1 LPLTPLHYPVA
12 YFIHKLGGNLS
23 LPGLIVG
30 SLVPDLEIPFI
41 LLIFGVNGPNRLVL
55 HSLLGSASLGT
66 ILGIIIT
73 IKFYPCIVGNFF
85 GVDKE
90 KVESKCK
97 LSSAL
102 TISVLMGTI
111 SHVLLDFTNHLYNP
125 ILWPFLDAE
134 MIPSPIYLLLG
145 EQFGYL
151 WIQVIMG
158 TLLLVI
164 LFIERKNL
172 AENLLVG

>member
-30 SLVPDLEIPFI
+30 SLVPGLEIPFI

-66 ILGIIIT
+66 MLGIIIT
-73 IKFYPCIVGNFF
+73 IKFYPFLVGNFF

-90 KVESKCK
+90 EVESKCR

-102 TISVLMGTI
+102 VFSV
-111 SHVLLDFTNHLYNP
+111 
-125 ILWPFLDAE
+125 
-134 MIPSPIYLLLG
+134 
-145 EQFGYL
+145 
-151 WIQVIMG
+151 
-158 TLLLVI
+158 
-164 LFIERKNL
+164 
-172 AENLLVG
+172 